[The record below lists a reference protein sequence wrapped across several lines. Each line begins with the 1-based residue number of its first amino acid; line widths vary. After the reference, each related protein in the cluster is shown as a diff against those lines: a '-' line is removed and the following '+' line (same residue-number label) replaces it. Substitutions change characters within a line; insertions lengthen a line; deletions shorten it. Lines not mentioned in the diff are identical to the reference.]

1 MTSLIASTPEF
12 KVVGVA
18 ADPEELL
25 SQLDELKPDVILVD
39 LPGDRSG
46 LEAIESLHRAN
57 PEVKVVILTE
67 VTELASTRRSV
78 TSGALGIVLKG
89 SNSDTLLLALHSVAR
104 GSLFL
109 DPDIS
114 GDMAKLMLH
123 QPLVNESAILSAREK
138 AVVISLAEGLSVKQ
152 ISKELSIKS
161 KTVETYKAR
170 ALEKLNLNSRAQL
183 IRYAFDQGW
192 LKELT
197 Q

>member
-1 MTSLIASTPEF
+1 M
-12 KVVGVA
+12 
-18 ADPEELL
+18 ADPEELFAGV
-25 SQLDELKPDVILVD
+25 DRLKPDVVVVAETIGGKD
-39 LPGDRSG
+39 G
-46 LEAIESLHRAN
+46 LDCVERLHKTN
-57 PEVKVVILTE
+57 PEIKVLILTA
-67 VTELASTRRSV
+67 VNDATYTRRSV
-78 TSGALGIVLKG
+78 TSGATGIVLKSSG
-89 SNSDTLLLALHSVAR
+89 TDTLLLGLESVAR

-109 DPDIS
+109 DPAVS
-114 GDMAKLMLH
+114 GELTKLMLR

-138 AVVISLAEGLSVKQ
+138 AVVIFLAEGLSVKQ

-170 ALEKLNLNSRAQL
+170 ALEKLNLSSRAQL